1 LSICGGRNVSTDE
14 KNGQLSDEERILV
27 YKMANVLLAFS
38 IDLNDDEAIVRRLMT
53 RFGAGLI
60 ARFINHAIEE
70 AKRQLREGGR

>member
-1 LSICGGRNVSTDE
+1 VTNEKSGR
-14 KNGQLSDEERILV
+14 LSDEERILV

-53 RFGAGLI
+53 RFGPGLI
-60 ARFINHAIEE
+60 VKFMNHAIEE

>member
-1 LSICGGRNVSTDE
+1 VTNEKSGR
-14 KNGQLSDEERILV
+14 LSDEERILV

-38 IDLNDDEAIVRRLMT
+38 IDLNDDEAIIRRLMT

-60 ARFINHAIEE
+60 SKFMNHAIEE

>member
-1 LSICGGRNVSTDE
+1 LSICGGRNVTNE
-14 KNGQLSDEERILV
+14 KSGRLSDEERILV

-38 IDLNDDEAIVRRLMT
+38 VDLTDDEAIVRRLMT

-60 ARFINHAIEE
+60 ARFMNHAIEE